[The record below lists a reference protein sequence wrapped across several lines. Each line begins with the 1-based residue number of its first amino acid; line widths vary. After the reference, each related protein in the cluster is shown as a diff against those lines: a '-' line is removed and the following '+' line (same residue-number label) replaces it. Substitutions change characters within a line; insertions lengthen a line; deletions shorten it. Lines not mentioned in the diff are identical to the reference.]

1 MQAEAGRQLT
11 IHWVVQGVAGSD
23 AKGYTSDLATNRYR
37 AIIPARELRSRG
49 HQVQFISAHDWQ
61 WDIANPPD
69 VVVLGKLLISQD
81 SSEFLRLSQRVL
93 AQANRALAQ
102 GVAVIADFNDEHFD
116 HPVLGHHWR
125 SAAALATLCTAGS
138 NSMASAV
145 ARHARGPVVVVGDP
159 IASPACEPR
168 VFRRVSG
175 VSRLL
180 SRLLPT
186 FGPPRLKLVWYGHP
200 SNWPAMEHLAR
211 DLEALSKEQ
220 PLLIWLVTKPSQKI
234 QAWVDAFNR
243 KNAPAALVEW
253 VQWDEETQWSYVRD
267 ADAVLLPSDPADP
280 RLAVKSS
287 NRLTDALNAG
297 RYVVASAVPSYR
309 PFDAFCSLTEEP
321 AKALQWMIH
330 NPEAAL
336 GKIVGGQQLAR
347 KLASGEAVAQKWAQ
361 AAVQANKTAGDQT
374 AGQPLRVAGDHLRP
388 AGPEPHVMTIEDKD
402 SPFTEDVTANG
413 LGLQPHYSDTVPH
426 MRPALLDLH
435 IGKVGKVSDKWEA
448 YFHAYERLF
457 SPLRDQAVNL
467 LEIGVQNGGS
477 LEVWAQYFANAAQ
490 IIGCDVD
497 PKCANLQYVDPRIEV
512 VVGDATDKRTR
523 MQVME
528 ICNSF
533 DIVIDDGSHLS
544 SDIVSAFLSYFPLL
558 KPGGLYVVEDTHALY
573 RPVPGGGVLSGTS
586 AQQFFK
592 LCAELINL
600 EHWEGQLPTETL
612 MSTFIPRRDEFPA
625 WLEQGGIESVEFRNS
640 MVSIRKAVRGAA
652 LGRRIIAGAEALVHP
667 AVLRHQASSL
677 RRAVGIE
684 TGQFAPRVSTS
695 SEPDDH
701 GAVARLQAT
710 AAPRLN
716 LGCGDKILPGYI
728 NMDVASSRSG
738 RQPDVI
744 CDLRDLSALGAD
756 YADEILAV
764 HVVEHFW
771 RWEVEDILRGWVRVL
786 KPGGRMILECPNLI
800 SACEEFLKDPVSRCR
815 PTQDGQRTM
824 WVFYGDPSWQDP
836 LMVHRWAYTPNS
848 LSELLRAVGLVD
860 VRQEPAQ
867 YKLREPRDMRI
878 TGRKAVGS

>member
-49 HQVQFISAHDWQ
+49 HQVHFISAYDWQ

-102 GVAVIADFNDEHFD
+102 GVAVIADFNDDHFD

-145 ARHARGPVVVVGDP
+145 TRHARGPVVVVGDP

-168 VFRRVSG
+168 VFCRASG

-200 SNWPAMEHLAR
+200 NNWRAMEHWAR

-267 ADAVLLPSDPADP
+267 ADAVLLPSDPAHP
-280 RLAVKSS
+280 KLAVKSS

-309 PFDAFCSLTEEP
+309 PFDAYCSLTDEP
-321 AKALQWMIH
+321 VKALQWMIQ
-330 NPEAAL
+330 NPDQAL
-336 GKIVGGQQLAR
+336 AMVSAGR
-347 KLASGEAVAQKWAQ
+347 NAVE
-361 AAVQANKTAGDQT
+361 
-374 AGQPLRVAGDHLRP
+374 RVASV
-388 AGPEPHVMTIEDKD
+388 ACVAEEW
-402 SPFTEDVTANG
+402 G
-413 LGLQPHYSDTVPH
+413 L
-426 MRPALLDLH
+426 
-435 IGKVGKVSDKWEA
+435 
-448 YFHAYERLF
+448 
-457 SPLRDQAVNL
+457 
-467 LEIGVQNGGS
+467 
-477 LEVWAQYFANAAQ
+477 
-490 IIGCDVD
+490 
-497 PKCANLQYVDPRIEV
+497 
-512 VVGDATDKRTR
+512 
-523 MQVME
+523 
-528 ICNSF
+528 
-533 DIVIDDGSHLS
+533 
-544 SDIVSAFLSYFPLL
+544 AF
-558 KPGGLYVVEDTHALY
+558 
-573 RPVPGGGVLSGTS
+573 TS
-586 AQQFFK
+586 AMKANQARRLNDGLAPSSVADPHQQ
-592 LCAELINL
+592 
-600 EHWEGQLPTETL
+600 T
-612 MSTFIPRRDEFPA
+612 S
-625 WLEQGGIESVEFRNS
+625 
-640 MVSIRKAVRGAA
+640 
-652 LGRRIIAGAEALVHP
+652 RI
-667 AVLRHQASSL
+667 
-677 RRAVGIE
+677 
-684 TGQFAPRVSTS
+684 
-695 SEPDDH
+695 
-701 GAVARLQAT
+701 
-710 AAPRLN
+710 RLN

-728 NMDVASSRSG
+728 NVDVAPSRAG

-744 CDLRDLSALGAD
+744 CDLRDLSVLGAD
-756 YADEILAV
+756 YADEVLAV

-815 PTQDGQRTM
+815 PSQDGQRTM

-867 YKLREPRDMRI
+867 YKLREPRDMRV
-878 TGRKAVGS
+878 TGRKAFRS